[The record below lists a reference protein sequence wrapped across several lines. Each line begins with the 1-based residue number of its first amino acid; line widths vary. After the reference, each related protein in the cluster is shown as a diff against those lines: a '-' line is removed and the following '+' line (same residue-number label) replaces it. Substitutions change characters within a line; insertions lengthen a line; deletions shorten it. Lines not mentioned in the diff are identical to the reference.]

1 MENRPLDAHDF
12 DLKAF
17 VQTQPHQE
25 SLDHQA
31 RIPYL
36 KVFGPDIGVFE
47 FSLLDRSTTIIG
59 CSPAADIR
67 LPNTQVMPDHAR
79 VRKDGE
85 VYTIE
90 EGVHEGEFTVNG
102 KAAKTHELRHGD
114 SIQIAFYMLQFRT
127 HPLLPGADEAAA
139 QAKLMLRAEF
149 CLLPSTMR
157 LRYRLLDAV
166 PDKIFASGDTLKVG
180 HGGLLVPTPQAP
192 DDCRCMELHMS
203 WPNGASRRFLG
214 ENVGPIYEETTQT
227 HWMCVKLHSVKKP
240 VYDAVV
246 AAGKPGEW
254 VEVVET

>member
-1 MENRPLDAHDF
+1 MATGPLDAHDL
-12 DLKAF
+12 DL
-17 VQTQPHQE
+17 TQFAQKEPEQ
-25 SLDHQA
+25 SSMDSQA

-47 FSLLDRSTTIIG
+47 FSLLDRTNTIIG

-67 LPNTQVMPDHAR
+67 LPSSKIMPDHAR
-79 VRKDGE
+79 VRLEGE
-85 VYTIE
+85 KYIVE
-90 EGVHEGEFTVNG
+90 EGLHEGEFTVNG
-102 KAAKTHELRHGD
+102 KPAQNQELRHGD
-114 SIQIAFYMLQFRT
+114 SVQIGFYMLQFRT

-139 QAKLMLRAEF
+139 QAKLLLRAEF

-166 PDKIFASGDTLKVG
+166 PDKIFVSGDTLKVG
-180 HGGLLVPTPQAP
+180 HGGLLVPTPEAP
-192 DDCRCMELHMS
+192 DDCRCMELHLS

-214 ENVGPIYEETTQT
+214 ENVGPIFEESTKT

-246 AAGKPGEW
+246 STSQPGEW
-254 VEVVET
+254 VEVIET